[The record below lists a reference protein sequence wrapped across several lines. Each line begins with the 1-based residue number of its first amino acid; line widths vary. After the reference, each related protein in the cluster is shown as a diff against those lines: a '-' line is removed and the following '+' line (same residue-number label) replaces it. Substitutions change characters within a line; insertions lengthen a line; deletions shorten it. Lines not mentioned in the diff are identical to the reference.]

1 MIYPIVGFGHPTL
14 RKVAQPIDKEYPG
27 LDQLI
32 KDMYETMY
40 AADGVGLAAPQI
52 DLSIRLVVI
61 GFRPYDEKTDTYG
74 DPAEEHTLINPEI
87 LDYCGEKQYF
97 NEGCLSIPDIHED
110 VLRPEGIVMRW
121 YDEQWQLHEEEVHG
135 MFARVSQHEIDHL
148 DGKVFTDRLSPL
160 RKTMIKRKLNDVAEG
175 KVRTFYR
182 MKPVRTKN
190 R

>member
-14 RKVAQPIDKEYPG
+14 RKIAQPIDENYPG

-61 GFRPYDEKTDTYG
+61 GFRPYDEKTDTYS
-74 DPAEEHTLINPEI
+74 DPVEEHTLINPEI
-87 LDYCGEKQYF
+87 LEYRGEKQYF

-110 VLRPEGIVMRW
+110 VLRPEG
-121 YDEQWQLHEEEVHG
+121 L
-135 MFARVSQHEIDHL
+135 RVAQHEIDHL
-148 DGKVFTDRLSPL
+148 NGKVFTDHLSAI
-160 RKTMIKRKLNDVAEG
+160 RKTMIKRKLNDVAAG
-175 KVRTFYR
+175 KVRTSYR
-182 MKPVRTKN
+182 MKPIKSKN